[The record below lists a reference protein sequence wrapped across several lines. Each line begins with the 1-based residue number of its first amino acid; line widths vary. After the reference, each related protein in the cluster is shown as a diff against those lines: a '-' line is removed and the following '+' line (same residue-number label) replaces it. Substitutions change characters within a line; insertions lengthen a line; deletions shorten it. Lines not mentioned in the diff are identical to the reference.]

1 MPNLLQMGKDAAL
14 HGQILIYLIV
24 LCSIISVAIIIERII
39 NLRRANLNTGKFL
52 KKLTPVLKRDRIIEA
67 ISLCDRYPSIVAR
80 AAKAGILKH
89 DRGKEEIQEA
99 MKERTMLEILRLEK
113 YLPILSSMAY
123 IAPLI
128 GFLGTILG
136 MIDIFI
142 GIQSTAGLIGPGDLA
157 QGMAEALLTTAAGL
171 VVAIPSILAYNYFNS
186 SIEAIKIDAEHTA
199 SEISAIFSKETP

>member
-1 MPNLLQMGKDAAL
+1 MPNLLQMGKDAAF
-14 HGQILIYLIV
+14 HGQVLIYLIV

-142 GIQSTAGLIGPGDLA
+142 GIQSRAGLIGPGDLA

-186 SIEAIKIDAEHTA
+186 STDAIKIDAEHTA
-199 SEISAIFSKETP
+199 SEISAIFSKGTP